1 MSDVIK
7 MAGQIGLASTIV
19 LSPLS
24 TMASDLSQ
32 QLSVVFDRSAPER
45 TRITAAKSVA
55 KSGAREAVIPLVR
68 ALQNTKG
75 SLKAAIRKALE
86 DLEATRVL
94 LEDLGHED
102 PAVRQRGAE
111 LLGVWQDPAS
121 LPKLAAHLE
130 DPQPAVREASA
141 TAIAR
146 FGGEAQV
153 DALAK
158 ALRSDAISDVRM
170 AAAQALGQIDA
181 PAARAALS
189 AALATEKDEYVL
201 VFIKMGLKGRE

>member
-1 MSDVIK
+1 MSDVMK
-7 MAGQIGLASTIV
+7 MAGHIGLASTIV

-24 TMASDLSQ
+24 AVASDLSQ
-32 QLSVVFDRSAPER
+32 QLSVVFDRSKPER

-55 KSGAREAVIPLVR
+55 KSGAREAVIPLVQ

-86 DLEATRVL
+86 DLEATKVL

-102 PAVRQRGAE
+102 PAVRKRGAE

-121 LPKLAAHLE
+121 LPKLVAHLE
-130 DPQPAVREASA
+130 DPQAAVREESA

-146 FGGEAQV
+146 FGGKDQV
-153 DALAK
+153 EALAK
-158 ALRSDAISDVRM
+158 ALRSDEVSDVRM

-181 PAARAALS
+181 PAAKAALT

-201 VFIKMGLKGRE
+201 VFINMGLKGKK